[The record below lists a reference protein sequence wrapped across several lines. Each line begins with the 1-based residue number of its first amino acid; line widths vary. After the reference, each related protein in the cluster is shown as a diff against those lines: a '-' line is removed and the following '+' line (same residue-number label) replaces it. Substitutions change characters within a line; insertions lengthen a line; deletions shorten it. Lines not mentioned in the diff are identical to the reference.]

1 MPNTRR
7 YRPGFLKRSLSFA
20 VPAGLITALSV
31 LAINAYSLLAGSGI
45 AAARTGSVLVLTLIA
60 LWVLVVLSRTVNSWR
75 LVIIGA
81 MYAALVFLL
90 TVPPLR
96 DIFDFIVLRQD
107 HLTVSVLVGLVGALA
122 VEVLFRFHR
131 RGLNADPALPHSG
144 TR

>member
-1 MPNTRR
+1 M
-7 YRPGFLKRSLSFA
+7 
-20 VPAGLITALSV
+20 ITALSV